1 MAGHRGSGLAMIA
14 AFALAACQQGGDPAQ
29 AAVVQGNLAA
39 NVPPPAANEA
49 APVQAD
55 ATAAMPPPLDTSRMQ
70 PAQIIDQN
78 GFGQPMVAADVQIP
92 AGWQTVGGVSWNDNT
107 NCVANQLQLGWSA
120 MAPDSLTAVEILPG
134 FNWQVA
140 GTEIQMNPCPAAPW
154 RSTREFLEATVQ
166 RTRPGARVLGYER
179 LADVEQRMAQSAQA
193 NPQAQLRHDAGRL
206 LIGYAKD
213 GVAMQE
219 LLSAAITFSSMQ
231 GNVVAGTATISSL
244 RAPEGRLDRELGK
257 RIGDSMRANPQWM
270 QAMQQRSMASLERYD
285 NAQAQLRH
293 DAGRLLIGYAKD
305 GVAMQELL
313 SAAITFSSMQGNVVA
328 GTATISSLRAPEG
341 RLDRELGKRIG
352 DSMRAN
358 PQWMQAM
365 QQRSMASLERYDNA
379 QRSSINDWHHRQMA
393 IINARGAADR
403 AAIRMRGNQEVAGI
417 YSAIAANSSAT
428 SDRMHKTTMSGVQE
442 VDNYAGVDGSTVQAS
457 IHGGDRVFQDTAN
470 PGNAYATD
478 APYAEAPAGYVELQR
493 EQ

>member
-29 AAVVQGNLAA
+29 AAVVQGALAA
-39 NVPPPAANEA
+39 NVPPAANETP
-49 APVQAD
+49 PVQAD
-55 ATAAMPPPLDTSRMQ
+55 AIAEMPPPLDTSRMQ

-257 RIGDSMRANPQWM
+257 RIGDSMRPNPQWM
-270 QAMQQRSMASLERYD
+270 QAMQQRSMASL
-285 NAQAQLRH
+285 Q
-293 DAGRLLIGYAKD
+293 
-305 GVAMQELL
+305 
-313 SAAITFSSMQGNVVA
+313 
-328 GTATISSLRAPEG
+328 
-341 RLDRELGKRIG
+341 
-352 DSMRAN
+352 
-358 PQWMQAM
+358 
-365 QQRSMASLERYDNA
+365 RYDNA

-428 SDRMHKTTMSGVQE
+428 SDRMHKTTMSGVQQ

>member
-29 AAVVQGNLAA
+29 AAVVQGALAA
-39 NVPPPAANEA
+39 NVPPAANETP
-49 APVQAD
+49 PVQAD
-55 ATAAMPPPLDTSRMQ
+55 AIAEMPPPLDTSRMQ

-134 FNWQVA
+134 FNWQVS
-140 GTEIQMNPCPAAPW
+140 GTENQMNPCPAAPW

-244 RAPEGRLDRELGK
+244 RAPEGRLDRDLGK

-270 QAMQQRSMASLERYD
+270 QAMQQRSMASL
-285 NAQAQLRH
+285 Q
-293 DAGRLLIGYAKD
+293 
-305 GVAMQELL
+305 
-313 SAAITFSSMQGNVVA
+313 
-328 GTATISSLRAPEG
+328 
-341 RLDRELGKRIG
+341 
-352 DSMRAN
+352 
-358 PQWMQAM
+358 
-365 QQRSMASLERYDNA
+365 RYDNA

-428 SDRMHKTTMSGVQE
+428 SDRMHKTTMSGVQQ

>member
-1 MAGHRGSGLAMIA
+1 MAGHRGTGLAVIA

-29 AAVVQGNLAA
+29 AAVVQGALAA
-39 NVPPPAANEA
+39 NVPPAANETP
-49 APVQAD
+49 PVQAD

-78 GFGQPMVAADVQIP
+78 GFGQPMVAADVQVP

-134 FNWQVA
+134 FNWQVS
-140 GTEIQMNPCPAAPW
+140 GTENQMNPCPAAPW

-193 NPQAQLRHDAGRL
+193 NPQARLRHDAGRL

-270 QAMQQRSMASLERYD
+270 QAMQQRSMASL
-285 NAQAQLRH
+285 Q
-293 DAGRLLIGYAKD
+293 
-305 GVAMQELL
+305 
-313 SAAITFSSMQGNVVA
+313 
-328 GTATISSLRAPEG
+328 
-341 RLDRELGKRIG
+341 
-352 DSMRAN
+352 
-358 PQWMQAM
+358 
-365 QQRSMASLERYDNA
+365 RYDNA

-428 SDRMHKTTMSGVQE
+428 SDRMHKTTMSGVQQ

>member
-29 AAVVQGNLAA
+29 AAVVQGALAA
-39 NVPPPAANEA
+39 NVPPAANETP
-49 APVQAD
+49 PVQAD

-78 GFGQPMVAADVQIP
+78 GFGQPMVAADVQVP

-134 FNWQVA
+134 FNWQVS
-140 GTEIQMNPCPAAPW
+140 GTENQMNPCPAAPW

-193 NPQAQLRHDAGRL
+193 NPQARLRHDAGRL

-244 RAPEGRLDRELGK
+244 RAPEGRLDRDLGK

-270 QAMQQRSMASLERYD
+270 QAMQQRSMASL
-285 NAQAQLRH
+285 Q
-293 DAGRLLIGYAKD
+293 
-305 GVAMQELL
+305 
-313 SAAITFSSMQGNVVA
+313 
-328 GTATISSLRAPEG
+328 
-341 RLDRELGKRIG
+341 
-352 DSMRAN
+352 
-358 PQWMQAM
+358 
-365 QQRSMASLERYDNA
+365 RYDNA

-428 SDRMHKTTMSGVQE
+428 SDRMHKTTMSGVQQ

>member
-70 PAQIIDQN
+70 PAQIINQN
-78 GFGQPMVAADVQIP
+78 GFGQPMVAADVQVP

-134 FNWQVA
+134 FNWQVS
-140 GTEIQMNPCPAAPW
+140 GTENQMNPCPAAPW

-219 LLSAAITFSSMQ
+219 LLIAAITFSSMQ

-244 RAPEGRLDRELGK
+244 RAPEGRLDRDLGK

-270 QAMQQRSMASLERYD
+270 QAMQQRSMASL
-285 NAQAQLRH
+285 Q
-293 DAGRLLIGYAKD
+293 
-305 GVAMQELL
+305 
-313 SAAITFSSMQGNVVA
+313 
-328 GTATISSLRAPEG
+328 
-341 RLDRELGKRIG
+341 
-352 DSMRAN
+352 
-358 PQWMQAM
+358 
-365 QQRSMASLERYDNA
+365 RYDNA

-428 SDRMHKTTMSGVQE
+428 SDRMHKTTMSGVQQ

>member
-92 AGWQTVGGVSWNDNT
+92 AGWQAVGGVSWNDNT

-166 RTRPGARVLGYER
+166 RTRPGARLLGYER

-244 RAPEGRLDRELGK
+244 RAPEGRLDRDLGK

-270 QAMQQRSMASLERYD
+270 QAMQQRSMASL
-285 NAQAQLRH
+285 Q
-293 DAGRLLIGYAKD
+293 
-305 GVAMQELL
+305 
-313 SAAITFSSMQGNVVA
+313 
-328 GTATISSLRAPEG
+328 
-341 RLDRELGKRIG
+341 
-352 DSMRAN
+352 
-358 PQWMQAM
+358 
-365 QQRSMASLERYDNA
+365 RYDNA

-428 SDRMHKTTMSGVQE
+428 SDRMHKTTMSGVRE

>member
-29 AAVVQGNLAA
+29 AAVVQGALAA
-39 NVPPPAANEA
+39 NVPPAANETP
-49 APVQAD
+49 PVQAD
-55 ATAAMPPPLDTSRMQ
+55 AIAEMPPPLDTSRMQ

-244 RAPEGRLDRELGK
+244 RAPEGRLDRDLGK

-270 QAMQQRSMASLERYD
+270 QAMQQRSMASL
-285 NAQAQLRH
+285 Q
-293 DAGRLLIGYAKD
+293 
-305 GVAMQELL
+305 
-313 SAAITFSSMQGNVVA
+313 
-328 GTATISSLRAPEG
+328 
-341 RLDRELGKRIG
+341 
-352 DSMRAN
+352 
-358 PQWMQAM
+358 
-365 QQRSMASLERYDNA
+365 RYDNA

-428 SDRMHKTTMSGVQE
+428 SDRMHKTTMSGVQQ

>member
-1 MAGHRGSGLAMIA
+1 MAGHRGTGLAMIA
-14 AFALAACQQGGDPAQ
+14 ALALAACQQGGDPAQ
-29 AAVVQGNLAA
+29 AAVVQGALAA
-39 NVPPPAANEA
+39 NVPPAANETP
-49 APVQAD
+49 PVQAD
-55 ATAAMPPPLDTSRMQ
+55 AIAEMPPPLDTSRMQ

-78 GFGQPMVAADVQIP
+78 GFGQPMVAADVQVP

-244 RAPEGRLDRELGK
+244 RAPEGRLDRDLGK

-270 QAMQQRSMASLERYD
+270 QAMQQRSMASL
-285 NAQAQLRH
+285 Q
-293 DAGRLLIGYAKD
+293 
-305 GVAMQELL
+305 
-313 SAAITFSSMQGNVVA
+313 
-328 GTATISSLRAPEG
+328 
-341 RLDRELGKRIG
+341 
-352 DSMRAN
+352 
-358 PQWMQAM
+358 
-365 QQRSMASLERYDNA
+365 RYDNA

-428 SDRMHKTTMSGVQE
+428 SDRMHKTTMSGVQQ

>member
-1 MAGHRGSGLAMIA
+1 MAGHRGTGLAVIA
-14 AFALAACQQGGDPAQ
+14 VFALAACQQGGDPAQ
-29 AAVVQGNLAA
+29 AAVVQGALAA
-39 NVPPPAANEA
+39 NVPPAANETP
-49 APVQAD
+49 PVQAD
-55 ATAAMPPPLDTSRMQ
+55 AIAEMPPPLDTSRMQ

-134 FNWQVA
+134 FNWQVS
-140 GTEIQMNPCPAAPW
+140 GTENQMNPCPAAPW

-244 RAPEGRLDRELGK
+244 RAPEGRLDRDLGK

-270 QAMQQRSMASLERYD
+270 QAMQQRSMASL
-285 NAQAQLRH
+285 Q
-293 DAGRLLIGYAKD
+293 
-305 GVAMQELL
+305 
-313 SAAITFSSMQGNVVA
+313 
-328 GTATISSLRAPEG
+328 
-341 RLDRELGKRIG
+341 
-352 DSMRAN
+352 
-358 PQWMQAM
+358 
-365 QQRSMASLERYDNA
+365 RYDNA

-428 SDRMHKTTMSGVQE
+428 SDRMHKTTMSGVQQ

>member
-29 AAVVQGNLAA
+29 AAVVQGALAA
-39 NVPPPAANEA
+39 NVPPAANETP
-49 APVQAD
+49 PVQAD
-55 ATAAMPPPLDTSRMQ
+55 AIAEMPPPLDTSRMQ

-134 FNWQVA
+134 FNWQVS

-244 RAPEGRLDRELGK
+244 RAPEGRLDRDLGK

-270 QAMQQRSMASLERYD
+270 QAMQQRSMASL
-285 NAQAQLRH
+285 Q
-293 DAGRLLIGYAKD
+293 
-305 GVAMQELL
+305 
-313 SAAITFSSMQGNVVA
+313 
-328 GTATISSLRAPEG
+328 
-341 RLDRELGKRIG
+341 
-352 DSMRAN
+352 
-358 PQWMQAM
+358 
-365 QQRSMASLERYDNA
+365 RYDNA

-428 SDRMHKTTMSGVQE
+428 SDRMHKTTMSGVQQ

>member
-78 GFGQPMVAADVQIP
+78 GFGQPMVAADVQVP

-193 NPQAQLRHDAGRL
+193 NPQARLRHDAGRL

-244 RAPEGRLDRELGK
+244 RAPEGRLDRDLGK

-270 QAMQQRSMASLERYD
+270 QAMQQRSMASL
-285 NAQAQLRH
+285 Q
-293 DAGRLLIGYAKD
+293 
-305 GVAMQELL
+305 
-313 SAAITFSSMQGNVVA
+313 
-328 GTATISSLRAPEG
+328 
-341 RLDRELGKRIG
+341 
-352 DSMRAN
+352 
-358 PQWMQAM
+358 
-365 QQRSMASLERYDNA
+365 RYDNA

-428 SDRMHKTTMSGVQE
+428 SDRMHKTTMSGVQQ

>member
-29 AAVVQGNLAA
+29 AAVVQGALAA
-39 NVPPPAANEA
+39 NVPPAANETP
-49 APVQAD
+49 PVQAD
-55 ATAAMPPPLDTSRMQ
+55 AIAAMPPPLDTSRMQ

-78 GFGQPMVAADVQIP
+78 GFGQPMVAADVQVP

-134 FNWQVA
+134 FNWQVS
-140 GTEIQMNPCPAAPW
+140 GTENQMNPCPAAPW

-193 NPQAQLRHDAGRL
+193 NPQARLRHDAGRL

-244 RAPEGRLDRELGK
+244 RAPEGRLDRDLGK

-270 QAMQQRSMASLERYD
+270 QAMQQRSMASL
-285 NAQAQLRH
+285 Q
-293 DAGRLLIGYAKD
+293 
-305 GVAMQELL
+305 
-313 SAAITFSSMQGNVVA
+313 
-328 GTATISSLRAPEG
+328 
-341 RLDRELGKRIG
+341 
-352 DSMRAN
+352 
-358 PQWMQAM
+358 
-365 QQRSMASLERYDNA
+365 RYDNA

-428 SDRMHKTTMSGVQE
+428 SDRMHKTTMSGVQQ

>member
-1 MAGHRGSGLAMIA
+1 MAGHRGTGLAMIA

-29 AAVVQGNLAA
+29 AEVVQGTLAA

-49 APVQAD
+49 APAQAD

-92 AGWQTVGGVSWNDNT
+92 AGWQAVGGVSWNDDT

-244 RAPEGRLDRELGK
+244 RAPEGRLDRDLGK

-270 QAMQQRSMASLERYD
+270 QAMQQRSMASL
-285 NAQAQLRH
+285 Q
-293 DAGRLLIGYAKD
+293 
-305 GVAMQELL
+305 
-313 SAAITFSSMQGNVVA
+313 
-328 GTATISSLRAPEG
+328 
-341 RLDRELGKRIG
+341 
-352 DSMRAN
+352 
-358 PQWMQAM
+358 
-365 QQRSMASLERYDNA
+365 RYDNA
-379 QRSSINDWHHRQMA
+379 QRSSINDWHNRQMA

-428 SDRMHKTTMSGVQE
+428 SDRMHKQTMSGIQQ
-442 VDNYAGVDGSTVQAS
+442 VDNYAGTDGGTVQAS

>member
-78 GFGQPMVAADVQIP
+78 GFGQPMVAADVQVP

-134 FNWQVA
+134 FNWQVS
-140 GTEIQMNPCPAAPW
+140 GTENQMNPCPAAPW

-244 RAPEGRLDRELGK
+244 RAPEGRLDRDLGK

-270 QAMQQRSMASLERYD
+270 QAMQQRSMASL
-285 NAQAQLRH
+285 Q
-293 DAGRLLIGYAKD
+293 
-305 GVAMQELL
+305 
-313 SAAITFSSMQGNVVA
+313 
-328 GTATISSLRAPEG
+328 
-341 RLDRELGKRIG
+341 
-352 DSMRAN
+352 
-358 PQWMQAM
+358 
-365 QQRSMASLERYDNA
+365 RYDNA

-428 SDRMHKTTMSGVQE
+428 SDRMHKTTMSGVQQ

>member
-1 MAGHRGSGLAMIA
+1 MAGHRGTGLAMIA
-14 AFALAACQQGGDPAQ
+14 ALALAACQQGGDPAQ
-29 AAVVQGNLAA
+29 AALVRGNLAA
-39 NVPPPAANEA
+39 NVPLPAANEA

-92 AGWQTVGGVSWNDNT
+92 AGWQAVGGVSWNDNT

-134 FNWQVA
+134 FNWQVS
-140 GTEIQMNPCPAAPW
+140 GTENQMNPCPAAPW

-193 NPQAQLRHDAGRL
+193 NPQARLRHDAGRL

-244 RAPEGRLDRELGK
+244 RAPEGRLDRDLGK

-270 QAMQQRSMASLERYD
+270 QAMQQRSMASL
-285 NAQAQLRH
+285 Q
-293 DAGRLLIGYAKD
+293 
-305 GVAMQELL
+305 
-313 SAAITFSSMQGNVVA
+313 
-328 GTATISSLRAPEG
+328 
-341 RLDRELGKRIG
+341 
-352 DSMRAN
+352 
-358 PQWMQAM
+358 
-365 QQRSMASLERYDNA
+365 RYDNA

-428 SDRMHKTTMSGVQE
+428 SDRMHKTTMSGVQQ

>member
-1 MAGHRGSGLAMIA
+1 MAGHRGTGLAVIA
-14 AFALAACQQGGDPAQ
+14 VFALAACQGGGDPAQ
-29 AAVVQGNLAA
+29 AAVVQGALAA
-39 NVPPPAANEA
+39 NVPPAANETP
-49 APVQAD
+49 PVQAD
-55 ATAAMPPPLDTSRMQ
+55 AIAEMPPPLDTSRMQ

-134 FNWQVA
+134 FNWQVS

-244 RAPEGRLDRELGK
+244 RAPEGRLDRDLGK

-270 QAMQQRSMASLERYD
+270 QAMQQRSMASL
-285 NAQAQLRH
+285 Q
-293 DAGRLLIGYAKD
+293 
-305 GVAMQELL
+305 
-313 SAAITFSSMQGNVVA
+313 
-328 GTATISSLRAPEG
+328 
-341 RLDRELGKRIG
+341 
-352 DSMRAN
+352 
-358 PQWMQAM
+358 
-365 QQRSMASLERYDNA
+365 RYDNA

-428 SDRMHKTTMSGVQE
+428 SDRMHKTTMSGVQQ

>member
-1 MAGHRGSGLAMIA
+1 MAGHRGTGLAMIA
-14 AFALAACQQGGDPAQ
+14 VFALAACQQGGDPAQ
-29 AAVVQGNLAA
+29 AAVVRGNLAA
-39 NVPPPAANEA
+39 NVPLPAANEA

-92 AGWQTVGGVSWNDNT
+92 AGWQAVGGVSWNDNT

-244 RAPEGRLDRELGK
+244 RAPEGRLDR
-257 RIGDSMRANPQWM
+257 D
-270 QAMQQRSMASLERYD
+270 
-285 NAQAQLRH
+285 
-293 DAGRLLIGYAKD
+293 
-305 GVAMQELL
+305 
-313 SAAITFSSMQGNVVA
+313 
-328 GTATISSLRAPEG
+328 
-341 RLDRELGKRIG
+341 LGKRIG

-428 SDRMHKTTMSGVQE
+428 SDRMHKTTMSGVQQ

>member
-1 MAGHRGSGLAMIA
+1 MAGHRGTGLAMIA
-14 AFALAACQQGGDPAQ
+14 VFALAACQQGVDPAQ
-29 AAVVQGNLAA
+29 AAVVRGNLAA
-39 NVPPPAANEA
+39 NVPLPAANEA

-92 AGWQTVGGVSWNDNT
+92 AGWQAVGGVSWNDNT

-134 FNWQVA
+134 FNWQVS
-140 GTEIQMNPCPAAPW
+140 GTENQMNPCPAAPW

-193 NPQAQLRHDAGRL
+193 NPQARLRHDAGRL

-244 RAPEGRLDRELGK
+244 RAPEGRLDRDLGK

-270 QAMQQRSMASLERYD
+270 QAMQQRSMASL
-285 NAQAQLRH
+285 Q
-293 DAGRLLIGYAKD
+293 
-305 GVAMQELL
+305 
-313 SAAITFSSMQGNVVA
+313 
-328 GTATISSLRAPEG
+328 
-341 RLDRELGKRIG
+341 
-352 DSMRAN
+352 
-358 PQWMQAM
+358 
-365 QQRSMASLERYDNA
+365 RYDNA

-428 SDRMHKTTMSGVQE
+428 SDRMHKTTMSGVQQ

>member
-39 NVPPPAANEA
+39 YVPPPAANEA

-55 ATAAMPPPLDTSRMQ
+55 AIAEMPPPLDTSRMQ

-92 AGWQTVGGVSWNDNT
+92 AGWQAVGGVSWNDNT

-244 RAPEGRLDRELGK
+244 RAPEGRLDRDLGK

-270 QAMQQRSMASLERYD
+270 QAMQQRSMASL
-285 NAQAQLRH
+285 Q
-293 DAGRLLIGYAKD
+293 
-305 GVAMQELL
+305 
-313 SAAITFSSMQGNVVA
+313 
-328 GTATISSLRAPEG
+328 
-341 RLDRELGKRIG
+341 
-352 DSMRAN
+352 
-358 PQWMQAM
+358 
-365 QQRSMASLERYDNA
+365 RYDNA

-428 SDRMHKTTMSGVQE
+428 SDRMHKTTMSGVRE

>member
-29 AAVVQGNLAA
+29 AAVVQGALAA
-39 NVPPPAANEA
+39 NVPPAANETP
-49 APVQAD
+49 PVQAD
-55 ATAAMPPPLDTSRMQ
+55 AIAEMPPPLDTSRMQ

-78 GFGQPMVAADVQIP
+78 GFGQPMVAADVQVP

-244 RAPEGRLDRELGK
+244 RAPEGRLDRDLGK

-270 QAMQQRSMASLERYD
+270 QAMQQRSMASL
-285 NAQAQLRH
+285 Q
-293 DAGRLLIGYAKD
+293 
-305 GVAMQELL
+305 
-313 SAAITFSSMQGNVVA
+313 
-328 GTATISSLRAPEG
+328 
-341 RLDRELGKRIG
+341 
-352 DSMRAN
+352 
-358 PQWMQAM
+358 
-365 QQRSMASLERYDNA
+365 RYDNA

-428 SDRMHKTTMSGVQE
+428 SDRMHKTTMSGVQQ

>member
-29 AAVVQGNLAA
+29 AAVVQGTLAA

-92 AGWQTVGGVSWNDNT
+92 AGWQAVGGVSWNDNT

-166 RTRPGARVLGYER
+166 RTRPGARVLEYQP
-179 LADVEQRMAQSAQA
+179 LPDVERQMAQAGQGS
-193 NPQAQLRHDAGRL
+193 PQAQVRHDAGRL
-206 LIGYAKD
+206 LIAYARD
-213 GVAMQE
+213 GVEMRE
-219 LLSAAITFSSMQ
+219 LLSAAVTFSAMQ
-231 GNVVAGTATISSL
+231 GNVVGGTATIHSL
-244 RAPEGRLDRELGK
+244 RAPEGRLDPALGQ
-257 RIGDSMRANPQWM
+257 RVAGSMRPNPQWM
-270 QAMQQRSMASLERYD
+270 QAMQQRSMANL
-285 NAQAQLRH
+285 QRH
-293 DAGRLLIGYAKD
+293 
-305 GVAMQELL
+305 
-313 SAAITFSSMQGNVVA
+313 SS
-328 GTATISSLRAPEG
+328 
-341 RLDRELGKRIG
+341 
-352 DSMRAN
+352 
-358 PQWMQAM
+358 
-365 QQRSMASLERYDNA
+365 A
-379 QRSSINDWHHRQMA
+379 QRNSINDWHNRQMA

-403 AAIRMRGNQEVAGI
+403 AAIRMRSNQEVAGI
-417 YSAIAANSSAT
+417 YGAIAANTSASNDASHRRT
-428 SDRMHKTTMSGVQE
+428 LEGIGEYNT
-442 VDNYAGVDGSTVQAS
+442 YAGTDGGTVQSS
-457 IHGGDRVFQDTAN
+457 IHGGDRVFQ
-470 PGNAYATD
+470 GNADPNVAYSTNDPYHAPTD
-478 APYAEAPAGYVELQR
+478 ATELQR
-493 EQ
+493 VP

>member
-1 MAGHRGSGLAMIA
+1 MAGHRGTGLAMIA
-14 AFALAACQQGGDPAQ
+14 VVALAACQGGGDPAQ
-29 AAVVQGNLAA
+29 AAVVQGALAA
-39 NVPPPAANEA
+39 NVPPAANEA

-78 GFGQPMVAADVQIP
+78 GFGQPMVAADVQVP

-244 RAPEGRLDRELGK
+244 RAPEGRLDRDLGK

-270 QAMQQRSMASLERYD
+270 QAMQQRSMASL
-285 NAQAQLRH
+285 Q
-293 DAGRLLIGYAKD
+293 
-305 GVAMQELL
+305 
-313 SAAITFSSMQGNVVA
+313 
-328 GTATISSLRAPEG
+328 
-341 RLDRELGKRIG
+341 
-352 DSMRAN
+352 
-358 PQWMQAM
+358 
-365 QQRSMASLERYDNA
+365 RYDNA

-428 SDRMHKTTMSGVQE
+428 SDRMHKTTMSGVQQ

>member
-29 AAVVQGNLAA
+29 AAVVRGNLAA
-39 NVPPPAANEA
+39 NVPLPAANEA

-55 ATAAMPPPLDTSRMQ
+55 AIAAMPPPLDTSRMQ

-78 GFGQPMVAADVQIP
+78 GFGQPMVAADVQVP

-134 FNWQVA
+134 FNWQVS
-140 GTEIQMNPCPAAPW
+140 GTENQMNPCPAAPW

-193 NPQAQLRHDAGRL
+193 NPQARLRHDAGRL

-244 RAPEGRLDRELGK
+244 RAPEGRLDRDLGK

-270 QAMQQRSMASLERYD
+270 QAMQQRSMASL
-285 NAQAQLRH
+285 Q
-293 DAGRLLIGYAKD
+293 
-305 GVAMQELL
+305 
-313 SAAITFSSMQGNVVA
+313 
-328 GTATISSLRAPEG
+328 
-341 RLDRELGKRIG
+341 
-352 DSMRAN
+352 
-358 PQWMQAM
+358 
-365 QQRSMASLERYDNA
+365 RYDNA
-379 QRSSINDWHHRQMA
+379 QRSSINDWHNRQMA

-428 SDRMHKTTMSGVQE
+428 SDRMHKTTMSGVQQ

>member
-1 MAGHRGSGLAMIA
+1 MIA

-29 AAVVQGNLAA
+29 AAVVRGNLAA
-39 NVPPPAANEA
+39 NVPLPAANEA

-92 AGWQTVGGVSWNDNT
+92 AGWQAVGGVSWNDNT

-244 RAPEGRLDRELGK
+244 RAPEGRLDRDLGK

-270 QAMQQRSMASLERYD
+270 QAMQQRSMASL
-285 NAQAQLRH
+285 Q
-293 DAGRLLIGYAKD
+293 
-305 GVAMQELL
+305 
-313 SAAITFSSMQGNVVA
+313 
-328 GTATISSLRAPEG
+328 
-341 RLDRELGKRIG
+341 
-352 DSMRAN
+352 
-358 PQWMQAM
+358 
-365 QQRSMASLERYDNA
+365 RYDNA

>member
-29 AAVVQGNLAA
+29 AAVVQGALAA
-39 NVPPPAANEA
+39 NVPPAANETP
-49 APVQAD
+49 PVQGD
-55 ATAAMPPPLDTSRMQ
+55 AIAAMPPPLDTSRMQ
-70 PAQIIDQN
+70 PAQIIDGN
-78 GFGQPMVAADVQIP
+78 GFGQPMVAADVQVP

-244 RAPEGRLDRELGK
+244 RAPEGRLDRDLGK

-270 QAMQQRSMASLERYD
+270 QAMQQRSMASL
-285 NAQAQLRH
+285 Q
-293 DAGRLLIGYAKD
+293 
-305 GVAMQELL
+305 
-313 SAAITFSSMQGNVVA
+313 
-328 GTATISSLRAPEG
+328 
-341 RLDRELGKRIG
+341 
-352 DSMRAN
+352 
-358 PQWMQAM
+358 
-365 QQRSMASLERYDNA
+365 RYDNA
-379 QRSSINDWHHRQMA
+379 QRSSINDWHNRQMA

-417 YSAIAANSSAT
+417 YCAIAANSSAT
-428 SDRMHKTTMSGVQE
+428 SDRMHKTTMSGVQQ

>member
-29 AAVVQGNLAA
+29 AAVVQGALAA
-39 NVPPPAANEA
+39 NVPPAANETP
-49 APVQAD
+49 PVQAD
-55 ATAAMPPPLDTSRMQ
+55 AITEMPPPLDTSRMQ

-78 GFGQPMVAADVQIP
+78 GFGQPMVAADVQVP

-166 RTRPGARVLGYER
+166 RTRPGARLLGYER

-193 NPQAQLRHDAGRL
+193 NPQARLRHDAGRL

-244 RAPEGRLDRELGK
+244 RAPEGRLDRDLGK

-270 QAMQQRSMASLERYD
+270 QAMQQRSMASL
-285 NAQAQLRH
+285 Q
-293 DAGRLLIGYAKD
+293 
-305 GVAMQELL
+305 
-313 SAAITFSSMQGNVVA
+313 
-328 GTATISSLRAPEG
+328 
-341 RLDRELGKRIG
+341 
-352 DSMRAN
+352 
-358 PQWMQAM
+358 
-365 QQRSMASLERYDNA
+365 RYDNA

-403 AAIRMRGNQEVAGI
+403 AAIRMRGNQDVAGI

-428 SDRMHKTTMSGVQE
+428 SDRMHKTTMSGVQQ

>member
-29 AAVVQGNLAA
+29 AAVVQGTLAA

-134 FNWQVA
+134 FNWQVS
-140 GTEIQMNPCPAAPW
+140 GTENQMNPCPAAPW

-193 NPQAQLRHDAGRL
+193 NPQARLRHDAGRL

-270 QAMQQRSMASLERYD
+270 QAMQQRSMASL
-285 NAQAQLRH
+285 Q
-293 DAGRLLIGYAKD
+293 
-305 GVAMQELL
+305 
-313 SAAITFSSMQGNVVA
+313 
-328 GTATISSLRAPEG
+328 
-341 RLDRELGKRIG
+341 
-352 DSMRAN
+352 
-358 PQWMQAM
+358 
-365 QQRSMASLERYDNA
+365 RYDNA

-428 SDRMHKTTMSGVQE
+428 SDRMHKTTMSGVRE